1 MATKRSAAAI
11 SIERGF
17 KHDSHFSYPWKVPA
31 ILSPCRV
38 MLDSIQHQIQ
48 RKYSHTEYGSST
60 HCHLFPQ
67 LHPPLEQDSFQG
79 LNIKK
84 WPWCVFYSTKKR
96 SLNEINQSAKE
107 WEMSSYTGI
116 TVSVA
121 LLRWSLPLP
130 YWRPPRGLQQVAAV
144 DKGTK
149 SAIAGKQSV
158 SFGQTTATGGL
169 LQSSPCVQP
178 SKSMRMQ

>member
-1 MATKRSAAAI
+1 VPRYEEMSINSFYLASLYYITYMATKRSAAAI

-17 KHDSHFSYPWKVPA
+17 KHYSHVSYPWKVPA

-84 WPWCVFYSTKKR
+84 WPWLCFLRHKKKGPWMKLIKVQRNGKWAATPVLLFPLHSCDEASPHHTGDHQGGYSKWQQWTR
-96 SLNEINQSAKE
+96 VLN
-107 WEMSSYTGI
+107 
-116 TVSVA
+116 
-121 LLRWSLPLP
+121 
-130 YWRPPRGLQQVAAV
+130 QQ
-144 DKGTK
+144 
-149 SAIAGKQSV
+149 
-158 SFGQTTATGGL
+158 
-169 LQSSPCVQP
+169 
-178 SKSMRMQ
+178 